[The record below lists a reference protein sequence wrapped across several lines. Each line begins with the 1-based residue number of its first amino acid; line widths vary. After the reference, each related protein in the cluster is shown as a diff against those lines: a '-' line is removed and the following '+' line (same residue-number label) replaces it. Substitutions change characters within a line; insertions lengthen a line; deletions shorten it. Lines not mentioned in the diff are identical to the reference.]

1 MVKFL
6 DLKKINAQYK
16 LELESACKEVIDSGY
31 YINGPKLEL
40 FENNFAQYIGAKHV
54 IGVANGLDALR
65 LVLMSYGIGHDDEVI
80 IPSNTFIA
88 TGLAAS
94 ALGAKPIL
102 VDVNSKTFNVEPL
115 KIEEKITSKTK
126 AIIPVHL
133 YGQVAD
139 MTPILDIAKKNNLI
153 VIEDSAQA
161 HGAKYNNKCSGNI
174 GHVGCFSF
182 YPGKNLGALGDGGAI
197 STNDDELAVKLRK
210 LRSYGSTKKYHHEL
224 QGLNSRLDEIQA
236 AMLDVKLKYLNA
248 ETEVRR
254 RIANRYSDSITNPK
268 IALPYNPRNESHVWH
283 LYVVRTIDR
292 EALQKHLN
300 KHEIENIVHYPF
312 AMNQHEAYHSE
323 LGNISMPIAER
334 LSKEVLSIPIGS
346 HLEEH
351 EVAKII
357 SVLNLF

>member
-102 VDVNSKTFNVEPL
+102 VDVNPKTFNVEPL

-139 MTPILDIAKKNNLI
+139 MNPILDIAKKNNLI

-161 HGAKYNNKCSGNI
+161 HGAKYNHKCSGNI

-210 LRSYGSTKKYHHEL
+210 LRSYGSTKKYHHL
-224 QGLNSRLDEIQA
+224 L
-236 AMLDVKLKYLNA
+236 
-248 ETEVRR
+248 
-254 RIANRYSDSITNPK
+254 
-268 IALPYNPRNESHVWH
+268 
-283 LYVVRTIDR
+283 
-292 EALQKHLN
+292 
-300 KHEIENIVHYPF
+300 END
-312 AMNQHEAYHSE
+312 
-323 LGNISMPIAER
+323 
-334 LSKEVLSIPIGS
+334 LSQI
-346 HLEEH
+346 
-351 EVAKII
+351 
-357 SVLNLF
+357 